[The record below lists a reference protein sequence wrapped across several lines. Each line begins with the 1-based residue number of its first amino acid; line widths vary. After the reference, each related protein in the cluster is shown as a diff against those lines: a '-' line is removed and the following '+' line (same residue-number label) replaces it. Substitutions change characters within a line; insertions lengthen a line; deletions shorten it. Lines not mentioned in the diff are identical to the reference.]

1 MQKKKVKFNDAFTGS
16 NVCLFPLFWLNEGST
31 MPDDFPQLIDARDP
45 KPMTSAPVC
54 VCVFECG
61 MGRWVDGGGGVFSSV
76 II

>member
-1 MQKKKVKFNDAFTGS
+1 MMRSLEVTS
-16 NVCLFPLFWLNEGST
+16 VCLFPLFWLNEGKT

-54 VCVFECG
+54 VCVFE
-61 MGRWVDGGGGVFSSV
+61 WVNGGGGVFSTV